1 MAAERSRSACR
12 RHADDATVELRG
24 EDRVPRHNSALPHP
38 TKVDKGTQ
46 HVSFAGTRLFEANR
60 KTMHATPAIA
70 NVARCSGI
78 PDHSPAHPLHGNA
91 VGGSALAPDASTHH
105 EAHPRKVAMSLLQD
119 VPLFS
124 GLSADDL
131 AALEARFVRK
141 TYRRRTVVIEKGDEN
156 ANLFVVA
163 SGQVRVY
170 IADSGGREIILNELG
185 EGDYFGELAL
195 LGDQPRSASVV
206 TLTETTC
213 LTIAKQTFREFLSE
227 YPDVAFNLIRDLAQ
241 KVFQLSDDVA
251 NLALRDVYQR
261 VRDVLVKLAQP
272 SAEQPEI
279 ALIEH
284 ITQQDVASRVG
295 ASREM
300 VSRIFRDLKRGD
312 YIRLDGKTLI
322 LQKTLPDHW

>member
-1 MAAERSRSACR
+1 M
-12 RHADDATVELRG
+12 
-24 EDRVPRHNSALPHP
+24 
-38 TKVDKGTQ
+38 
-46 HVSFAGTRLFEANR
+46 
-60 KTMHATPAIA
+60 
-70 NVARCSGI
+70 
-78 PDHSPAHPLHGNA
+78 
-91 VGGSALAPDASTHH
+91 
-105 EAHPRKVAMSLLQD
+105 
-119 VPLFS
+119 
-124 GLSADDL
+124 
-131 AALEARFVRK
+131 
-141 TYRRRTVVIEKGDEN
+141 
-156 ANLFVVA
+156 
-163 SGQVRVY
+163 
-170 IADSGGREIILNELG
+170 
-185 EGDYFGELAL
+185 